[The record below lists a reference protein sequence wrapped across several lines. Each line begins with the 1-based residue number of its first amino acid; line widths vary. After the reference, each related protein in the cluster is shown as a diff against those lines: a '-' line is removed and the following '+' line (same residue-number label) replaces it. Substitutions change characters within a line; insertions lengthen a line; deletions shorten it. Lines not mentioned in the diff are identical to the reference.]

1 MMRTIL
7 LAATVL
13 VLAGCSVVP
22 PQAYTYDPTHPQPK
36 PVADAAQ
43 IAPLTNRVAALQDEL
58 NGVRAQIAQ
67 QADTWKRLP
76 LYAQENRIHRQLG
89 PLQRELAQYASA
101 R

>member
-1 MMRTIL
+1 MRTLL
-7 LAATVL
+7 LAATAA

-22 PQAYTYDPTHPQPK
+22 PQAYSYDPTHPQSK
-36 PVADAAQ
+36 PVADAVQ

-58 NGVRAQIAQ
+58 NAVRAKIAEQ
-67 QADTWKRLP
+67 PDSWKRLP
-76 LYAQENRIHRQLG
+76 LYAQENSIHRRLA